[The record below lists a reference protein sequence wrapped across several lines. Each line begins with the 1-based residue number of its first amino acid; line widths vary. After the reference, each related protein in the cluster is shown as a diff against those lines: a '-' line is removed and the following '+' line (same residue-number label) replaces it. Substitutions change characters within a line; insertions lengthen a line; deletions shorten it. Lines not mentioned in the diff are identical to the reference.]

1 MSAQKNNKISTR
13 LYINNNLDFLIKES
27 IYYRSN
33 NENIF
38 ESKRLVVWQADEDAG
53 STHIP

>member
-1 MSAQKNNKISTR
+1 MSTQKNNKISTR

-38 ESKRLVVWQADEDAG
+38 EPKRLVVWQADEDTG
-53 STHIP
+53 SIHIP